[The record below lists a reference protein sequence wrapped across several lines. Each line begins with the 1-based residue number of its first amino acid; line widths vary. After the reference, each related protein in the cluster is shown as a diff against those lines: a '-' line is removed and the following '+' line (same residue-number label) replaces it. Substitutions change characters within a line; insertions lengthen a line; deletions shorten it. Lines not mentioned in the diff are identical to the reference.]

1 MAMRPRQKKRLG
13 QTDWLAL
20 AMDVVAKEGGAKLTI
35 DSLCR
40 KLGVTKGSFYAH
52 FESRADFVR
61 QIVAYWRENFTQSVI
76 DTIDELEDAT
86 AEARLLALMQLL
98 HRERMAGYEV
108 AVRAWAAHDLT
119 VTQGVQET
127 DRLRFKFVRR
137 IFHDMG
143 FRGADLDLRTRLF
156 VVYHSGEPS
165 MHLPSSGLSAEEELK
180 LRHEF
185 FTRA

>member
-61 QIVAYWRENFTQSVI
+61 QIVAYWRENFTQSVV
-76 DTIDELEDAT
+76 DAIDELEDAT

-108 AVRAWAAHDLT
+108 AVRALRGPGGTDCPGISDTLYRRT
-119 VTQGVQET
+119 V
-127 DRLRFKFVRR
+127 RL
-137 IFHDMG
+137 D
-143 FRGADLDLRTRLF
+143 GANRAE
-156 VVYHSGEPS
+156 HSGAT
-165 MHLPSSGLSAEEELK
+165 HLYHIPWRRVLDSSRDHHRCA
-180 LRHEF
+180 
-185 FTRA
+185 